1 MSVRTLVVAVTGLA
15 TAATG
20 LVGIPALAAAPS
32 LAVTATSRSGDMLD
46 PLAYALNLRT
56 GKQFSIDAGTRKA
69 LPAGTYAVGAYI
81 LDESSLTVAA
91 RVVNVAG
98 PKKVD
103 FALRGA
109 KKVVLKVDDGSVRAT
124 ALAVV
129 PFATVNGKPKK
140 FLRED
145 GIAWPPENTF
155 VLPSKDKALSL
166 GVHGVLG
173 QPGDAPGPVRYDLA
187 KAYPGLP
194 AKVDL
199 RATKAKLAKVNLD
212 VSVIDAQQNGTLQLA
227 AARPNRKAITGV
239 DLGGPVL
246 GKQVSYRSPGLQW
259 ATTLNLNGL
268 AGIAGFAQLK
278 EKFKRKGKKP
288 FLYAATKTY
297 QESWGQGVWG
307 PRANSPAIFEQGGK
321 VNVQGGQPIC
331 PFAGV
336 GVTLDDCQLQPAT
349 FSYRLAKSGSAVSQG
364 TAVSA
369 TLGPKPTWY
378 TVTLSAKRQEGGDFM
393 RAVGARWYFKA
404 ARGGPTGPVGAGV
417 LRISPAGLDPF
428 HRTASGS
435 TPVQIVVADLA
446 KVRKVGLEYSTDGG
460 KTWKKAKTTGKATKW
475 SAKVAN
481 PGGEET
487 VSLRVRATAAGGAF
501 VQYTVTDAYGVK

>member
-1 MSVRTLVVAVTGLA
+1 MSVRTLLVAITGLA

-20 LVGIPALAAAPS
+20 LVAIPALAAAPS
-32 LAVTATSRSGDMLD
+32 LAVTASSRSGEQVD

-56 GKQFSIDAGTRKA
+56 GKQYSIDAGTRKA
-69 LPAGTYAVGAYI
+69 LPAGSYAVGAYI
-81 LDESSLTVAA
+81 LDGTALTVAA
-91 RVVNVAG
+91 KVVKVAG
-98 PKKVD
+98 PAKVN
-103 FALRGA
+103 FATAKA
-109 KKVVLKVDDGSVRAT
+109 KKVFLKVDDDSVRPT

-145 GIAWPPENTF
+145 GIAWPPADTY

-173 QPGDAPGPVRYDLA
+173 RPGDSPGPVRYDLA
-187 KAYPGLP
+187 KAYGGIPADVGLT
-194 AKVDL
+194 
-199 RATKAKLAKVNLD
+199 ATKAKLAKVNLD

-268 AGIAGFAQLK
+268 AGVAGFAQLK
-278 EKFKRKGKKP
+278 EKFKRKGTKA
-288 FLYAATKTY
+288 FLYAAGKSY
-297 QESWGQGVWG
+297 RESWGQGVWG

-321 VNVQGGQPIC
+321 VNVRGGQPIC

-369 TLGPKPTWY
+369 ALGPRPTWY
-378 TVTLSAKRQEGGDFM
+378 TVTLSAQRQEGGDFM
-393 RAVGARWYFKA
+393 RAVGAQWYFKA

-417 LRISPAGLDPF
+417 LRISPAGLDAF
-428 HRTASGS
+428 HRTASAS
-435 TPVQIVVADLA
+435 TPVRIVVADLA
-446 KVRKVGLEYSTDGG
+446 KVRKVSLEYSTDGG
-460 KTWKKAKTTGKATKW
+460 KTWKNAKITGKGTKW
-475 SAKVAN
+475 SGKVAN
-481 PGGEET
+481 PGGDGT
-487 VSLRVRATAAGGAF
+487 VSLRVKATAAGGAF
-501 VQYTVTDAYGVK
+501 VRYTVTDAYGVK